1 MKILS
6 CQEED
11 RVKEDRKTKER
22 LDLDS
27 EFDKRYDKG
36 GFCMCKKHEAIARIH
51 DLIQAIEHHMIAE
64 KRELVPIALE
74 ENQALDDETFTDSEI
89 VQEDIKRVEK
99 QKQLCAEAR
108 VKA

>member
-1 MKILS
+1 
-6 CQEED
+6 
-11 RVKEDRKTKER
+11 
-22 LDLDS
+22 
-27 EFDKRYDKG
+27 
-36 GFCMCKKHEAIARIH
+36 MCKKHEAIARIH

-74 ENQALDDETFTDSEI
+74 ENQAPDDETFTDSEI